1 MSGIKATLFGRFKVE
16 RDNRQQIEGMEARKV
31 QELLSYLL
39 VHWER
44 PQPRETLAELLWENL
59 PPEKSKKNLR
69 QTLWKLKSALD
80 DRHLLGFPNV
90 LVEMDWIQLNPDGDW
105 WLDTAEFER
114 IYARFKNNRA
124 RDLDEDSFLYLQQA
138 VDLYQGDLLEGWYQE
153 WCISERE
160 RFQAMYLLLL
170 NKLVQYCEIHQK
182 CEIGLAFGE
191 KLLRHDRA
199 YERAHRQMMRLYFL
213 AGDRTGALRQY
224 QRCAAALK
232 EELDVEPSERTVLL
246 YEQIKTEHF
255 HRSKYP
261 TGKDGRKISG
271 PAVEEPASRLD
282 EFADTLL
289 NIPSQLQAET
299 NLIKKGLQPGQ

>member
-1 MSGIKATLFGRFKVE
+1 MPDFNNKH
-16 RDNRQQIEGMEARKV
+16 AR
-31 QELLSYLL
+31 ELNEEDFLS
-39 VHWER
+39 
-44 PQPRETLAELLWENL
+44 
-59 PPEKSKKNLR
+59 
-69 QTLWKLKSALD
+69 
-80 DRHLLGFPNV
+80 
-90 LVEMDWIQLNPDGDW
+90 
-105 WLDTAEFER
+105 
-114 IYARFKNNRA
+114 
-124 RDLDEDSFLYLQQA
+124 LQQA

-160 RFQAMYLLLL
+160 RFQAIYLLLL
-170 NKLVQYCEIHQK
+170 NKLVQYCEIHRK
-182 CEIGLAFGE
+182 CEIGLVFGE

-224 QRCAAALK
+224 QRCAVALK

-261 TGKDGRKISG
+261 AGKVGRKISD

-299 NLIKKGLQPGQ
+299 SLIKKGLQPGQ